1 MLILLSIFLLIT
13 LYAIGYVARHR
24 KEGYFDLHPFDV
36 QTSTCLKGLLALG
49 IILGHLQIFCFRKY
63 GQSTWLTEQ
72 LIPLSQVGVFFF
84 ISGYGLTASFIRKG
98 GQYLQGFLSKRLI
111 RLFVPLVLA
120 TLVYIAISNIL
131 NISKVGGGILIT
143 GDTPLPFSWFCYV
156 ILLYYI
162 SFYIIAKRSKRF
174 GSVIIGLCLLTFL
187 LYIALGVLLEWGN
200 YWYSS
205 NVGFNLGMIICYYE
219 DFVRKMVARYILL
232 ALGIVALLIPC
243 IYLGS
248 HSLFRMEVMACG
260 FSLIFLFLIYTLGF
274 WQGRVIR
281 WIGKFS
287 YEIYLTHPFLIY
299 YVYPYWP
306 KHDSLGNISFTIVL
320 FLGTCTLAFVLKQI
334 SNRLISSISNK

>member
-13 LYAIGYVARHR
+13 LYDIGYVARHR
-24 KEGYFDLHPFDV
+24 KDGNYDLHPFDV

-49 IILGHLQIFCFRKY
+49 IILGHLQIFCFRVH
-63 GQSTWLTEQ
+63 GQSSWFTEQ

-84 ISGYGLTASFIRKG
+84 ISGYDLTASYMRKG
-98 GQYLQGFLSKRLI
+98 EQYLQGFLPKRLI
-111 RLFVPLVLA
+111 RLLVPLILA
-120 TLVYIAISNIL
+120 TVVYVAISNVL
-131 NISKVGGGILIT
+131 SISKVGGGILIT

-162 SFYIIAKRSKRF
+162 SFFAIAKCSKRF
-174 GSVIIGLCLLTFL
+174 GSVIIGLCMLTVL
-187 LYIALGVLLEWGN
+187 LYVALGVLLEWGQ

-205 NVGFNLGMIICYYE
+205 NVGFNLGMIVCYYE
-219 DFVRKMVARYILL
+219 DYVRKMVARYTLL
-232 ALGIVALLIPC
+232 ALGFVALLIPC
-243 IYLGS
+243 VYLGS
-248 HSLFRMEVMACG
+248 NSLFKMEVMACC
-260 FSLIFLFLIYTLGF
+260 FSLIILILIYTLGF

-306 KHDSLGNISFTIVL
+306 KYDSFGNITFTITL
-320 FLGTCTLAFVLKQI
+320 FLGTCTLAFILKEI
-334 SNRLISSISNK
+334 SNRLIRISNK